1 MKLTLTRHA
10 ITRFKERITNED
22 NEDFIRDFV
31 SSELTVA
38 VHLYSCNGRDYYHS
52 AGITFVLA
60 DRCLVTLFL
69 ATT

>member
-1 MKLTLTRHA
+1 MKLILTRHA
-10 ITRFKERITNED
+10 ITRFKERITNVGS
-22 NEDFIRDFV
+22 EDFIRDFV

-69 ATT
+69 AAI